1 MKQNLPILTGLRFIA
16 AFYVFIFHVNLRE
29 SLDFL
34 GKPAVFIISQ
44 GAVGVNIFFILSG
57 FILFYNYHD
66 RKMNAMEFILK
77 RIAKIYPVYLAG
89 FFICLAVVSL
99 AKIEVIDFSKVLG
112 LNFFMLQSYF
122 PKYSMQWYGSGS
134 WSISTEFFFY
144 LIFPLLMPAILKLK
158 RKKLI
163 IAIFVCYVFSI
174 IPGILFN
181 LKVISFEISYTFPPS
196 RIWEFIIGI
205 LIACLCLKYS
215 FTVKSKLIYF
225 LFGISVVTFILVG
238 RLTAG
243 YVILNIAVVPVMAI
257 ILINV
262 LTTGKNILSLLGTS
276 IMEYL
281 GKISYSFYIFQI
293 PIMIFLDA
301 KVDFFSNYSGY
312 VSFIILFFINLCGA
326 IVLFHIVERPFH
338 KFLNQRIKKLFS
350 KKNKYNDQI
359 S

>member
-44 GAVGVNIFFILSG
+44 GAVGVNIFFTSG

-89 FFICLAVVSL
+89 FFICFAVVSL
-99 AKIEVIDFSKVLG
+99 AKIEIIDFSKVLG

-158 RKKLI
+158 RKKLLI
-163 IAIFVCYVFSI
+163 IIFVCYAFSI

-181 LKVISFEISYTFPPS
+181 LKVINFEISYTFPPS

-205 LIACLCLKYS
+205 LIACLCLKHNY
-215 FTVKSKLIYF
+215 TLKSKSIYY
-225 LFGISVVTFILVG
+225 LVCISVVTFILVG
-238 RLTAG
+238 RFTEG
-243 YVILNIAVVPVMAI
+243 YVILNIAVVPVMTVL
-257 ILINV
+257 LISA
-262 LTTGKNILSLLGTS
+262 LAKEKNMLSLLGTS

-301 KVDFFSNYSGY
+301 KVDFFSNYSSY
-312 VSFIILFFINLCGA
+312 VSFIILFLINLCGA

-338 KFLNQRIKKLFS
+338 KFLNNRIKKLFS
-350 KKNKYNDQI
+350 IKNKYNDQI